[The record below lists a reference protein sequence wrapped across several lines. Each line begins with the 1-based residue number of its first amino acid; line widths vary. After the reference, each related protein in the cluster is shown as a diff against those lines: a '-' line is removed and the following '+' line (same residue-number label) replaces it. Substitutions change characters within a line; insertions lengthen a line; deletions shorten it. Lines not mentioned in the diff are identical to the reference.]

1 MQEMVDAP
9 AVSFD
14 DSGMK
19 LPPQLERI
27 LRQSDKFKQ
36 QMVKKLL
43 KTMRK
48 IEQERKARTADL
60 DHAAKLIGKQLADL
74 GHRLGIPD
82 SGHAKNGA
90 RKPRAGTKG
99 KRVRRS
105 AEQLKAEAE
114 RALGIIRKAGKDG
127 VSGAQIRKVVPGIG
141 QNIKTF
147 VEKNAGEKI
156 RTTGAKASMKYHA

>member
-1 MQEMVDAP
+1 MQTVD
-9 AVSFD
+9 VLTGYFD
-14 DSGMK
+14 DCCMK
-19 LPPQLERI
+19 LPPQLQRI
-27 LRQSDKFKQ
+27 LRQSDKLKQ

-74 GHRLGIPD
+74 GHRFGIPD

-90 RKPRAGTKG
+90 PKPRAGTKG

-105 AEQLKAEAE
+105 ANQLKAEAE
-114 RALGIIRKAGKDG
+114 RALGMIRKAGKDG
-127 VSGAQIRKVVPGIG
+127 IRGADIRKVIPGVG

-147 VEKNAGEKI
+147 VEKNTGEKVK
-156 RTTGAKASMKYHA
+156 TTGAKVSMKYHA